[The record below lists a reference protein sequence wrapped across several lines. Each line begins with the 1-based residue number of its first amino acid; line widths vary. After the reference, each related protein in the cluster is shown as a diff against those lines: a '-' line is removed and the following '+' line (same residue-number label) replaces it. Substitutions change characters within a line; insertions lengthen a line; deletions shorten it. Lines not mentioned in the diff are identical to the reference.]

1 MLSRFGGTSLGSAVY
16 PGKKDN
22 FLKTIA
28 KKYKNEHKTVIEEA
42 SPKSVD

>member
-16 PGKKDN
+16 PDN